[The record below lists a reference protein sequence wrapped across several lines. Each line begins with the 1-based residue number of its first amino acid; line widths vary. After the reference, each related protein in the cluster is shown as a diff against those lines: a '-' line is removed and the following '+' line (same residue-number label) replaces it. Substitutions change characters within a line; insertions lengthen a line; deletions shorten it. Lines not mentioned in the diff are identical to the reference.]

1 MLHNFPAN
9 YEIHENWF
17 TIYPMKMVLLGTG
30 TSHGVP
36 VIGCNCKVCRSE
48 DPRDNR
54 LRCSAYLQEPASIL
68 IDVGPEF
75 RIQALRYKINR
86 VDALLLT
93 HAHADHLHG
102 IDDLRIFSHSKAY
115 DPHNSSA
122 RETEGNGLPVY
133 SHNSV
138 IEDIKHRFS
147 YIFKE
152 VRQGG
157 GKPKINALATEC
169 YNESNPIKIN
179 GVEVLPVLIKHGYLD
194 DSGWILREK
203 KGDGYRS
210 IVYLTDLNSI
220 PAASID
226 LICSF
231 AGHIEHLV
239 IDGLRI
245 LPHSTH
251 FSFEQALEL
260 ADRLKPGNVHLTHIT
275 HNLFH
280 WQVQEYVDA
289 IISRYP
295 NLEAAKN
302 NGGSVGPAYD
312 GLEMVC

>member
-115 DPHNSSA
+115 DPHNRRDRKST
-122 RETEGNGLPVY
+122 R
-133 SHNSV
+133 
-138 IEDIKHRFS
+138 
-147 YIFKE
+147 
-152 VRQGG
+152 
-157 GKPKINALATEC
+157 
-169 YNESNPIKIN
+169 
-179 GVEVLPVLIKHGYLD
+179 
-194 DSGWILREK
+194 
-203 KGDGYRS
+203 
-210 IVYLTDLNSI
+210 LNS
-220 PAASID
+220 SHT
-226 LICSF
+226 S
-231 AGHIEHLV
+231 
-239 IDGLRI
+239 
-245 LPHSTH
+245 
-251 FSFEQALEL
+251 
-260 ADRLKPGNVHLTHIT
+260 
-275 HNLFH
+275 
-280 WQVQEYVDA
+280 
-289 IISRYP
+289 
-295 NLEAAKN
+295 
-302 NGGSVGPAYD
+302 
-312 GLEMVC
+312 

>member
-54 LRCSAYLQEPASIL
+54 LRCSAYLQEPAGIL

-115 DPHNSSA
+115 DPHNRSA
-122 RETEGNGLPVY
+122 GETEGNGLPVY

-312 GLEMVC
+312 GLEIVC